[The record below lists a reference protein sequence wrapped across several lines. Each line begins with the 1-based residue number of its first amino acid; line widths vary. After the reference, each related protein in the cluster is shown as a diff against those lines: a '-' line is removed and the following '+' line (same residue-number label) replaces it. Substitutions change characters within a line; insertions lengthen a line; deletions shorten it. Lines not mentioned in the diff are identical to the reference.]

1 MAILDDAVFDMG
13 AVDYSAQ
20 VRELSIPQ
28 GTEGQDPTT
37 FTVTA
42 RLVAAGLRTGSATIS
57 YNEGG
62 TLGTALATL
71 QATSARTA
79 VVVIKADS
87 GATSTTNPAFT
98 FTGVLMT
105 YEPVGGSVGDQRIGS
120 ATFELASAIVITT
133 TP

>member
-1 MAILDDAVFDMG
+1 MAVLDDAVFDLG
-13 AVDYSAQ
+13 AIDYSPQ

-28 GTEGQDPTT
+28 GSETTDPTT
-37 FTVTA
+37 FGATA

-87 GATSTTNPAFT
+87 AATSTTNPAFT
-98 FTGVLMT
+98 FTGMMAS
-105 YEPVGGSVGDQRIGS
+105 YEPLGGSVGDHRIGS

-133 TP
+133 A